1 VSKGSIRAKRWGGA
15 LAGALVLGELLC
27 RWKIAGPLDLLRH
40 SADPGLVYEL
50 KPGTYVSD
58 GYFLRSPTVTY
69 AVDERGCRLVPGA
82 AKASGAKLL
91 FLGSSIVFGIAVEAD
106 VALPEAARRA
116 LAAGS
121 PPRAIE
127 ALNCSIPGYDLL
139 QTLHHAE
146 VAVDQLGVKS
156 LALVVG
162 PKHGMVPYDW
172 TRTEPQSPTVKWLA
186 AHSRLVR
193 LGHLVSVIRESHGFR
208 LPPIPPEELRAA
220 LDRFAAAMK
229 AKGVRATV
237 FVVGKLEHPSVDL
250 PKELQSR
257 GIAMVAVKAPPNDGR
272 HVHAD
277 GDHWSAEGVRFMVAQ
292 MAPALGALVE

>member
-1 VSKGSIRAKRWGGA
+1 MRAAGKRWAGA
-15 LAGALVLGELLC
+15 LLGALVLGELLC
-27 RWKIAGPLDLLRH
+27 RWKIAGPLDLLQH
-40 SADPGLVYEL
+40 AQDPALVYEL

-58 GYFLRSPTVTY
+58 GYFLRSPVVTY

-82 AKASGAKLL
+82 PPPAGPPLL
-91 FLGSSIVFGIAVEAD
+91 FLGSSIVFGIAVEAE

-116 LAAGS
+116 LAAGN
-121 PPRAIE
+121 PPRAVNT
-127 ALNCSIPGYDLL
+127 LNCSIPGYDLL

-146 VAVDQLGVKS
+146 VSVDKLGVKA

-172 TRTEPQSPTVKWLA
+172 TRTEPRSPTMKWLA
-186 AHSRLVR
+186 AHSRLAR

-220 LDRFAAAMK
+220 LDGFAAAMK

-237 FVVGKLEHPSVDL
+237 FVVGKLEHPSIDL
-250 PKELQSR
+250 PAELRSR
-257 GIAMVAVKAPPNDGR
+257 GISMVAVQAPPNDGK
-272 HVHAD
+272 HVHPD

-292 MAPALGALVE
+292 MAPGLGALVE